1 MTTLLSLLSFAGGTA
16 ILVIGASWFV
26 DGASSLAKRLG
37 VSDLVIG
44 LTIVGLGTSA
54 PELAVNISAA
64 IKGNAGLAAGNVVGS
79 NILNILLVLGLTSVL
94 MPVAVTR
101 STQRVEIP
109 LVLLSA
115 LMLWVMGNDIFL
127 DGSSVNVIS
136 RTDGIILLGFMLVFL
151 AYVLYVG
158 KASGDTF
165 EPVQAKPIW
174 RVLVWLVAGLSAL
187 VVGSNLMV
195 GGAVNL
201 ARWAGLSEAVI
212 GLTIVAFG
220 TSVPELATSVAAAW
234 KGKVD
239 IAVGN
244 VVGSNILNVF
254 FILGLTATIQPLALE
269 PRIGFDMMVNI
280 MASVVLLLSTITL
293 QRMKVDRWEGV
304 IFVLVY
310 ILYIINLFAGWLSLA

>member
-1 MTTLLSLLSFAGGTA
+1 LTTLLSLLSFAGGTA

-37 VSDLVIG
+37 ISDLVIG

-64 IKGNAGLAAGNVVGS
+64 LKGNAGLAAGNVLGS

-94 MPVAVTR
+94 TPVTVTR

-115 LMLWVMGNDIFL
+115 LMLWVMGNDVFL
-127 DGSSVNVIS
+127 DGSSINTIS
-136 RTDGIILLGFMLVFL
+136 RADGIILMGFLLVFL

-158 KASGDTF
+158 KSSGDTF
-165 EPVQAKPIW
+165 EPVQVKPLW
-174 RVLVWLVAGLSAL
+174 RVLLWLFAGLGAL
-187 VVGSNLMV
+187 VLGSELMV
-195 GGAVNL
+195 RGAVDL

-254 FILGLTATIQPLALE
+254 FILGLTATIQPLTLE

-304 IFVLVY
+304 LFIIVY
-310 ILYIINLFAGWLSLA
+310 AVYVVNLFMGWFAIG